1 VLTPRGY
8 REEELV
14 SNRAS
19 LLLYGGTEEER
30 RSWAQE
36 AAHHFEHEGALIEV
50 RQLSELVEALKRPK
64 GVVFVSDVAKLGLEA
79 QAHIVRCLQMQEER
93 PKLVLGIT
101 GSAEAALERGTLRDD
116 LHYKLNHAQVDL
128 GAPGLREVLKKRWAV
143 LAEQRA
149 AKAAAEREAAER
161 ARQDAAVL
169 KPGTVT
175 RLMPQQRKMQASA
188 KAASRKATTSRR

>member
-36 AAHHFEHEGALIEV
+36 AAHYFEHEGALIEV
-50 RQLSELVEALKRPK
+50 RQLSELVEALRRPK

-93 PKLVLGIT
+93 PKLVLGMT
-101 GSAEAALERGTLRDD
+101 GSAEAALERGALRDD
-116 LHYKLNHAQVDL
+116 LHYKLHHAQVDL
-128 GAPGLREVLKKRWAV
+128 GAPGLREALKKRWAA

-161 ARQDAAVL
+161 ARQAAAVL

-175 RLMPQQRKMQASA
+175 RLMPHQRKAPPA

>member
-1 VLTPRGY
+1 MLTPRGY

-36 AAHHFEHEGALIEV
+36 AAHYFEHEGALIEV
-50 RQLSELVEALKRPK
+50 RQLSELVEALKRNK

-93 PKLVLGIT
+93 PKLVLGMT

-116 LHYKLNHAQVDL
+116 LHYKLHHAQVDL
-128 GAPGLREVLKKRWAV
+128 GAPGLREALKKRWAA

-161 ARQDAAVL
+161 ARQAAAVL

-175 RLMPQQRKMQASA
+175 RLTPQQRKVPPPA

>member
-50 RQLSELVEALKRPK
+50 RQLSELVEALKRPR
-64 GVVFVSDVAKLGLEA
+64 GVVFVVDVAKLGLEA

-93 PKLVLGIT
+93 PKLVLGVS

-116 LHYKLNHAQVDL
+116 LHYRLSHAQVDL

-161 ARQDAAVL
+161 ARQAAAVL

-175 RLMPQQRKMQASA
+175 RLMPQQRKPQPPA
-188 KAASRKATTSRR
+188 KAAGRKATSRR

>member
-93 PKLVLGIT
+93 PKLVLGMM
-101 GSAEAALERGTLRDD
+101 GSAETALERGTLRDD
-116 LHYKLNHAQVDL
+116 LHYKLHQAQVDL
-128 GAPGLREVLKKRWAV
+128 GAPGLREALKKRWAA

-149 AKAAAEREAAER
+149 AKAAADREAAER
-161 ARQDAAVL
+161 ARQAASVL

-175 RLMPQQRKMQASA
+175 RLMPHQRKAQPP
-188 KAASRKATTSRR
+188 KAASRKATSRR

>member
-1 VLTPRGY
+1 MLTPRGY

-50 RQLSELVEALKRPK
+50 RQLSELAEALKRPK
-64 GVVFVSDVAKLGLEA
+64 GVVFISDVAKLGLEA

-93 PKLVLGIT
+93 PKLVLGLT
-101 GSAEAALERGTLRDD
+101 GSAEVALERGTLRDD
-116 LHYKLNHAQVDL
+116 LHYKLNHALVDL

-149 AKAAAEREAAER
+149 AKAAAEREAAES
-161 ARQDAAVL
+161 ARQAAAQL

-175 RLMPQQRKMQASA
+175 RFMPQQRKAQSPT
-188 KAASRKATTSRR
+188 KAAGRKATSRR

>member
-36 AAHHFEHEGALIEV
+36 AAHSFEHEGALMEV
-50 RQLSELVEALKRPK
+50 RQLTELVEALKRPK
-64 GVVFVSDVAKLGLEA
+64 GVVFVPDVAKLGLEA

-93 PKLVLGIT
+93 PKLVLGVM
-101 GSAEAALERGTLRDD
+101 GSAETALERGTLRDD
-116 LHYKLNHAQVDL
+116 LHYKLHHALVDL
-128 GAPGLREVLKKRWAV
+128 GAPGLREALKKRWAA
-143 LAEQRA
+143 LAEKRA
-149 AKAAAEREAAER
+149 AKAAAEREEAER
-161 ARQDAAVL
+161 ARQAAAVL

-175 RLMPQQRKMQASA
+175 RLMPHQRKVPPA
-188 KAASRKATTSRR
+188 KAASRKATSRR

>member
-1 VLTPRGY
+1 MLIPRGY

-36 AAHHFEHEGALIEV
+36 AAHHFEHEGALLEV
-50 RQLSELVEALKRPK
+50 RQLSELVEALRRPK
-64 GVVFVSDVAKLGLEA
+64 GVVFVPDVAKLGLEA
-79 QAHIVRCLQMQEER
+79 QAHIIRCLQMQEER
-93 PKLVLGIT
+93 PKLVLGLM

-116 LHYKLNHAQVDL
+116 LHYWLSHAQVDL
-128 GAPGLREVLKKRWAV
+128 SAPGLREVLQQRWAA
-143 LAEQRA
+143 LAEQLA
-149 AKAAAEREAAER
+149 AREAAEREAAER
-161 ARQDAAVL
+161 ERQAAVVR

-175 RLMPQQRKMQASA
+175 RLLPQQRKGPA
-188 KAASRKATTSRR
+188 KGATRKATSRR

>member
-50 RQLSELVEALKRPK
+50 RQLAELVQALKRPK

-93 PKLVLGIT
+93 PKLVLGMT

-128 GAPGLREVLKKRWAV
+128 GVPGLREVLKKRWAV

-161 ARQDAAVL
+161 ARQAAAVL

-175 RLMPQQRKMQASA
+175 RLMPQQRKVQAPA
-188 KAASRKATTSRR
+188 KTASRKATSRR

>member
-1 VLTPRGY
+1 
-8 REEELV
+8 
-14 SNRAS
+14 

-36 AAHHFEHEGALIEV
+36 AAHHFEHEGALVEV
-50 RQLSELVEALKRPK
+50 RQLSELVEALKRPR

-93 PKLVLGIT
+93 PKLVLGLT

-116 LHYKLNHAQVDL
+116 LHYKLKNAQVDL
-128 GAPGLREVLKKRWAV
+128 GVPGLREVLKKRWAV

-161 ARQDAAVL
+161 ARQAAAVL

-175 RLMPQQRKMQASA
+175 RLMPQQRKAPSSA
-188 KAASRKATTSRR
+188 KAGSRKATTSRR

>member
-36 AAHHFEHEGALIEV
+36 AAHHFEHEGALVEA

-79 QAHIVRCLQMQEER
+79 QAHIVRCLTLQEER
-93 PKLVLGIT
+93 PKLVLGLM
-101 GSAEAALERGTLRDD
+101 GSAETALERGTLRDD
-116 LHYKLNHAQVDL
+116 LHYKLKNAQVDL
-128 GAPGLREVLKKRWAV
+128 GVPGLREVLKKRWAV

-161 ARQDAAVL
+161 ERQAAAVL

-175 RLMPQQRKMQASA
+175 RLMPQQRKASSS
-188 KAASRKATTSRR
+188 KAASRKATPSRR

>member
-1 VLTPRGY
+1 MLTPRGY

-36 AAHHFEHEGALIEV
+36 AAHYFEHEGALVEV

-79 QAHIVRCLQMQEER
+79 QALIVRCLQMQEER
-93 PKLVLGIT
+93 PKLVLGLT
-101 GSAEAALERGTLRDD
+101 GSAETALERGTLRDD
-116 LHYKLNHAQVDL
+116 LHYKLNQALVDL
-128 GAPGLREVLKKRWAV
+128 GVPGLREVLKKRWAV

-161 ARQDAAVL
+161 ARQAAAVL

-175 RLMPQQRKMQASA
+175 RLMPQQRKASQSA

>member
-36 AAHHFEHEGALIEV
+36 AAHHFEHEGALVEV

-93 PKLVLGIT
+93 PKLVLALT

-128 GAPGLREVLKKRWAV
+128 GVPGLREVLKKRWAV

-161 ARQDAAVL
+161 ARQAAAVL

-175 RLMPQQRKMQASA
+175 RFMPQQRKAPSSA

>member
-1 VLTPRGY
+1 LIPRGY

-30 RSWAQE
+30 RAWAQE
-36 AAHHFEHEGALIEV
+36 AAHHFEHEGPLVEV
-50 RQLSELVEALKRPK
+50 RQASELAEALKRRN
-64 GVVFVSDVAKLGLEA
+64 GVVLICEVSKLGLEA
-79 QAHIVRCLQMQEER
+79 QGQILRCLQTQEER
-93 PKLVLGIT
+93 PKLVLAMT
-101 GSAEAALERGTLRDD
+101 GSAETALERGTLRED
-116 LHYKLNHAQVDL
+116 LHYRLHQAQVDL

-161 ARQDAAVL
+161 AKQEALVRR
-169 KPGTVT
+169 PGTVT
-175 RLMPQQRKMQASA
+175 RLTPQQRKEQPQA
-188 KAASRKATTSRR
+188 KAAARKASRR

>member
-1 VLTPRGY
+1 LIPRGY

-36 AAHHFEHEGALIEV
+36 AAHSFEHEGELVEV
-50 RQLSELVEALKRPK
+50 RQLAELVEALKRPK
-64 GVVFVSDVAKLGLEA
+64 GVVFVAEVSRLGLEA
-79 QAHIVRCLQMQEER
+79 QAHILRCLQTQEER
-93 PKLVLGIT
+93 PKLVLGMM
-101 GSAEAALERGTLRDD
+101 GSAEAALERGTLRED
-116 LHYKLNHAQVDL
+116 LHYRLHQAQVDL
-128 GAPGLREVLKKRWAV
+128 GVPGLREALKKRWAA
-143 LAEQRA
+143 LAERRA

-161 ARQDAAVL
+161 ERQAAAVR

-175 RLMPQQRKMQASA
+175 RLTPQQRKVQQAKSA
-188 KAASRKATTSRR
+188 TRKATSRR